1 MASKKNKSYNP
12 FKKKNKREG
21 LGTKFKRMTQEI
33 EARNLII
40 DKIIHETEYDLR
52 LEFRIAHPPMYPCDI
67 EHCQKCFTTAKRLEI
82 HKEEDTELHITQSN
96 ALLALKAKFIAVENA
111 FLGAYGRKLAAHR
124 LLFSTELNGLA
135 FRRNNLVE
143 MPYRPMLED
152 SRGRRQMQLLAGNL
166 VVGADPKAGIRGL
179 ERTSNSHRQHRSTWL
194 SEHQMT
200 SVNDTK
206 ALLKLSADHKIDTV
220 VTSEFGAIAE
230 VLYIGFFFISLL
242 ETVILYCC
250 WFHP

>member
-1 MASKKNKSYNP
+1 VANKKKKKSLNP

-21 LGTKFKRMTQEI
+21 LGLKFKRMTQEI

-40 DKIIHETEYDLR
+40 DKIVYETEYDLR
-52 LEFRIAHPPMYPCDI
+52 LEFRIAHPPMFPCDI
-67 EHCQKCFTTAKRLEI
+67 ANCQKCFTTEKLLEI
-82 HKEEDTELHITQSN
+82 HKEEEEEFHSVQTNDIEL
-96 ALLALKAKFIAVENA
+96 LKQKFIAVENA

-152 SRGRRQMQLLAGNL
+152 PKGKRKMQLMEGNL

-179 ERTSNSHRQHRSTWL
+179 ERTRNNHRQHRSTWL
-194 SEHQMT
+194 AEHQLP
-200 SVNDTK
+200 SVTDTR
-206 ALLKLSADHKIDTV
+206 ALLNFTGDHKIDTV
-220 VTSEFGAIAE
+220 VTSEFGEIAE
-230 VLYIGFFFISLL
+230 VKIIHLL
-242 ETVILYCC
+242 TYSMDCHYT
-250 WFHP
+250 FSTH